1 MTKVIFTIICLTLTI
16 PAYAK
21 SSIFKC
27 TKDNK
32 IVFSQQSCP
41 DEFRQHRVEYQLGIT
56 TEIDSDKKIKT
67 QDPLQALL
75 SNETISKERLLQLLD
90 SEVYRL
96 RQENSYYE
104 ILRAS
109 KLQKLER
116 NRYWQKKQVTDPEY
130 TTELNEMNQH
140 FDQLVSVNSG
150 AISLLLD
157 RKQLIEK
164 ESATAH

>member
-1 MTKVIFTIICLTLTI
+1 MAKIIFTIICL
-16 PAYAK
+16 AVASSAHAK

-32 IVFSQQSCP
+32 IVFSQHSCP
-41 DEFRQHRVEYQLGIT
+41 TEFRQHKIEYQLGIT
-56 TEIDSDKKIKT
+56 TETDSDKRIET

-75 SNETISKERLLQLLD
+75 NKKTISKERLLQLLD

-109 KLQKLER
+109 ELQKLER
-116 NRYWQKKQVTDPEY
+116 NRYWQKKEKTDPKYLES
-130 TTELNEMNQH
+130 LDEMNQH
-140 FDQLVSVNSG
+140 FDQLVTANAG
-150 AISLLLD
+150 AIDVLIA
-157 RKQLIEK
+157 RKQLIEEEAAK
-164 ESATAH
+164 AN

>member
-1 MTKVIFTIICLTLTI
+1 MAKVIFTIICLAVAST
-16 PAYAK
+16 AHAK

-27 TKDNK
+27 TKDQK

-41 DEFRQHRVEYQLGIT
+41 KEFRQHKIEYQLGIT
-56 TEIDSDKKIKT
+56 TETDSDKRITT

-75 SNETISKERLLQLLD
+75 NKKTISKERLLQLLD

-109 KLQKLER
+109 ELQKLER
-116 NRYWQKKQVTDPEY
+116 NRYWQKREKTDPQYLESVD
-130 TTELNEMNQH
+130 EMNQH
-140 FDQLVSVNSG
+140 FDQLVKANAG
-150 AISLLLD
+150 AIDVLIA
-157 RKQLIEK
+157 RKHLIEK
-164 ESATAH
+164 EAAKTN